1 MDWTTILGSLLAVAG
16 TGTGIWAFI
25 KNKNPNV
32 APVVD
37 IVEQIV
43 KQLTDGKAVP
53 APLPTPVVPVVP
65 APPVVVPVVDF
76 DATDRVAALKYAE
89 LLMRYMEKKPSKV
102 GSDALIVVVTE
113 ILGPKA

>member
-1 MDWTTILGSLLAVAG
+1 MDWTTVVGSLLALAG
-16 TGTGIWAFI
+16 TGTGVWAFI
-25 KNKNPNV
+25 KNKNPKA

-43 KQLTDGKAVP
+43 KQLTEGKTA
-53 APLPTPVVPVVP
+53 PTPVVPV
-65 APPVVVPVVDF
+65 APVLPVTQVEF
-76 DATDRVAALKYAE
+76 DSTDRVAALKYAE

>member
-1 MDWTTILGSLLAVAG
+1 MDWTTVIGSLLALAG
-16 TGTGIWAFI
+16 TGTGVWAFL
-25 KNKNPNV
+25 KGKNPKA
-32 APVVD
+32 APIVD

-43 KQLTDGKAVP
+43 KQLTDGKVVP
-53 APLPTPVVPVVP
+53 PPIQPVTPVTPVT
-65 APPVVVPVVDF
+65 PVVDF
-76 DATDRVAALKYAE
+76 DSTDRVAALKYAE